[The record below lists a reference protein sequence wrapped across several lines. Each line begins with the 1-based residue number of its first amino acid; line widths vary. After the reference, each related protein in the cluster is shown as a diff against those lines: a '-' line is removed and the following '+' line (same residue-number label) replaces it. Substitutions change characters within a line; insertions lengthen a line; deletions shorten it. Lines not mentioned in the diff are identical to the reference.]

1 MRLTEQ
7 NVKEVIVDASMKKA
21 VFVYF
26 FMNAPECESATKA
39 VTAAITDNNEYISL
53 VEADV
58 QEQVSQAVA
67 MQLGLQT
74 VPALI
79 VMQNGRPV
87 DALQGDDIVTKLPE
101 TIKKFM
107 PSEAQLLI
115 REANDLEQKGDLQQ
129 AVTKAKQAYNLD
141 EKNVEIKLIY
151 ARLCIKNK
159 ELELAHILLDNAG
172 REEQSMQDYKDLVSA
187 LTLAEQAA
195 ESPEIKELEAKFN
208 ADPDNSEI
216 ASNYAAALAEAGK
229 KAKALEILFNILKK
243 DLSDANAKKT
253 FLDLL
258 NTMSGDPLQKEYR
271 RKLYTLMY
279 QSVLM

>member
-26 FMNAPECESATKA
+26 FMNAPECEAATKA
-39 VTAAITDNNEYISL
+39 VNAAITDNNEYISL

-101 TIKKFM
+101 TIKKYM

-208 ADPDNSEI
+208 AAPDNSEI

-243 DLSDANAKKT
+243 ELSDTNAKKT

-279 QSVLM
+279 

>member
-26 FMNAPECESATKA
+26 FMNAPECEVATKA
-39 VTAAITDNNEYISL
+39 VTAAITDNNEYVSL

-87 DALQGDDIVTKLPE
+87 DALQGDDVVTKLPE

-107 PSEAQLLI
+107 PSEAELLI

-279 QSVLM
+279 

>member
-26 FMNAPECESATKA
+26 FMNAPECEVATKA

-129 AVTKAKQAYNLD
+129 AVTKAKQAYDLD

-216 ASNYAAALAEAGK
+216 ASNYVAALAEAGK

-279 QSVLM
+279 

>member
-26 FMNAPECESATKA
+26 FMNAPECEAATKA
-39 VTAAITDNNEYISL
+39 VTAAITDSNEYISL

-107 PSEAQLLI
+107 PSEAEILI

-141 EKNVEIKLIY
+141 EKNIEIKLIY

-159 ELELAHILLDNAG
+159 ELELAHTLLDNAG

-279 QSVLM
+279 

>member
-1 MRLTEQ
+1 MHLTEQ

-26 FMNAPECESATKA
+26 FMNAPECEAATKA
-39 VTAAITDNNEYISL
+39 VTVAITDNNEYISL

-279 QSVLM
+279 

>member
-26 FMNAPECESATKA
+26 FMNAPECEAATKA
-39 VTAAITDNNEYISL
+39 VTAAITVNNEYISL

-279 QSVLM
+279 

>member
-26 FMNAPECESATKA
+26 FMNAPECEAATKA
-39 VTAAITDNNEYISL
+39 VTVAITDNNEYVSL

-107 PSEAQLLI
+107 PSEAELLI

-129 AVTKAKQAYNLD
+129 AVTKAKQAYSLD

-279 QSVLM
+279 

>member
-26 FMNAPECESATKA
+26 FMNAPECEAATKT

-279 QSVLM
+279 

>member
-26 FMNAPECESATKA
+26 FMNAPECEAATKA
-39 VTAAITDNNEYISL
+39 VTAAIIDNNEYVSL

-107 PSEAQLLI
+107 PSEAELLI

-129 AVTKAKQAYNLD
+129 AVTKAKQAYSLD

-208 ADPDNSEI
+208 AAPDNSEI

-279 QSVLM
+279 

>member
-26 FMNAPECESATKA
+26 FMNAPECEVATKA
-39 VTAAITDNNEYISL
+39 VTAAITDNNEYVSL

-87 DALQGDDIVTKLPE
+87 DALQGDDVVTKLPE

-107 PSEAQLLI
+107 PSEAELLI

-208 ADPDNSEI
+208 VAPDNSEI

-279 QSVLM
+279 

>member
-26 FMNAPECESATKA
+26 FMNAPECEVATKA
-39 VTAAITDNNEYISL
+39 VTAAITDNNEYVSL

-87 DALQGDDIVTKLPE
+87 DALQGDDVVTKLPE

-107 PSEAQLLI
+107 PSEAELLI

-208 ADPDNSEI
+208 AAPDNSEI

-279 QSVLM
+279 